1 MPETNG
7 NGFSTKQYLELIKE
21 GQAEMKQDLKTLN
34 QRIDALHEKVNAK
47 IDKSEFYKTLLLI
60 GTVIS
65 IVGAFALGVQ
75 WQH

>member
-1 MPETNG
+1 
-7 NGFSTKQYLELIKE
+7 
-21 GQAEMKQDLKTLN
+21 MKQDLKTLN

-65 IVGAFALGVQ
+65 IVGAFALGV
-75 WQH
+75 

>member
-60 GTVIS
+60 ATVIT
-65 IVGAFALGVQ
+65 IVGTFAIGI
-75 WQH
+75 

>member
-1 MPETNG
+1 MPDTTG

-60 GTVIS
+60 ATVIS
-65 IVGAFALGVQ
+65 LVGAFALGI
-75 WQH
+75 